1 MKSLRDEIEYLLSG
15 MGMPYHKV
23 AMTIAIAVTIL
34 FTIAFP
40 LNYAKNAPVAVIDLD
55 NSRLSQTFTEQ
66 LGTSPY
72 LDIKTVLHTP
82 TDPETL
88 MYHDEHLAVIYIPR
102 DFEKNRYS
110 LTPNNIGVFY
120 DNLNIAQTGHLK
132 EGLNEVIGAI
142 NAKSGAEHLGA
153 LGLSKDQTA
162 AVLQSISL
170 KERLL
175 FNPVDAHSNSSTFA
189 FLIFFGSM
197 FLVFATIGMVPRLKL
212 MHRWKSETER
222 GFGSLL
228 LRLVP
233 YVVCFTVSI
242 LLGFGL
248 TALLGDLSFAGSYP
262 QILAAIILTAVST
275 AAMSV
280 LIGWGAPNPG
290 VAISRMIL
298 FIPAGFILGGA
309 SGPLNLVPPAVQFVS
324 NLFPLVWS
332 YRLFRDVAQRG
343 APLTDCI
350 GEYSAYLCYIAVL
363 TLLLYLRFRRAQQD
377 LQQTKEESA

>member
-1 MKSLRDEIEYLLSG
+1 MRSLRDEIEYLLSG

-23 AMTIAIAVTIL
+23 AMTIAIVVTVL

-55 NSRLSQTFTEQ
+55 NSRLSQTFVEQ

-72 LDIKTVLHTP
+72 LDIKTVIHTP
-82 TDPETL
+82 TDPKTL

-132 EGLNEVIGAI
+132 EGLNEVIGTI
-142 NAKSGAEHLGA
+142 NAMYGAERLGA
-153 LGLSKDQTA
+153 LGLNRDQTA
-162 AVLQSISL
+162 AVMQSISL

-175 FNPVDAHSNSSTFA
+175 FNPVDAHSNSSTFG

-197 FLVFATIGMVPRLKL
+197 FLVFASIGMVPRLKL
-212 MHRWKSETER
+212 MHRWEAETKR
-222 GFGSLL
+222 GFLAFLS
-228 LRLVP
+228 RMIP
-233 YVVCFTVSI
+233 YVFCFTVSI

-262 QILAAIILTAVST
+262 HILAAIILTGVSVVT
-275 AAMSV
+275 AAV

-298 FIPAGFILGGA
+298 FIPGGFILGGA

-324 NLFPLVWS
+324 NIFPLVWS

-343 APLTDCI
+343 APLGECI
-350 GEYSAYLCYIAVL
+350 GEYSAYLGYIAVIV
-363 TLLLYLRFRRAQQD
+363 LLLYVRYRRAQQ
-377 LQQTKEESA
+377 QVNQTKEESA

>member
-1 MKSLRDEIEYLLSG
+1 MRSLHDEIEFLLSG

-23 AMTIAIAVTIL
+23 AMTIAIVVTVL

-66 LGTSPY
+66 LSTSPY

-88 MYHDEHLAVIYIPR
+88 MYHDEHIAVIYIPR

-120 DNLNIAQTGHLK
+120 DNLNVAQTGHLK
-132 EGLNEVIGAI
+132 EGLNEVIGTI
-142 NAKSGAEHLGA
+142 NAMSGAEHLGA
-153 LGLSKDQTA
+153 LGLNKDQTS
-162 AVLQSISL
+162 AVLQSIAL

-175 FNPVDAHSNSSTFA
+175 FNPVDAHSNSSTFG

-212 MHRWKSETER
+212 MHAWERETNR
-222 GFGSLL
+222 GFFSLL
-228 LRLVP
+228 SRLIP
-233 YVVCFTVSI
+233 YIVCFTVSI

-262 QILAAIILTAVST
+262 QILAAIILTAVSVAL
-275 AAMSV
+275 AAL

-298 FIPAGFILGGA
+298 FIPGGFILGGA

-324 NLFPLVWS
+324 NIFPLVWS

-343 APLTDCI
+343 APFLECI

-363 TLLLYLRFRRAQQD
+363 TLLLYLRFKRAQKE
-377 LQQTKEESA
+377 LQQSKEVSA

>member
-1 MKSLRDEIEYLLSG
+1 MRSLHDEIEYLLSG

-23 AMTIAIAVTIL
+23 AMTIAIVVTVL

-55 NSRLSQTFTEQ
+55 NSRLSQTFVEQ

-72 LDIKTVLHTP
+72 LDIQTVIHTP

-120 DNLNIAQTGHLK
+120 DNLNVAQTGHLK
-132 EGLNEVIGAI
+132 EGLNEVIGTI
-142 NAKSGAEHLGA
+142 NAMHGAERLGA
-153 LGLSKDQTA
+153 LGLNRDQTA
-162 AVLQSISL
+162 AVMQSISL

-175 FNPVDAHSNSSTFA
+175 FNPVDAHSNSSTFG

-197 FLVFATIGMVPRLKL
+197 FLVFASIGMVPRLKL
-212 MHRWKSETER
+212 MHRWEAETKR
-222 GFGSLL
+222 GFFSFLS
-228 LRLVP
+228 RLIP
-233 YVVCFTVSI
+233 YIFCFTVSI

-262 QILAAIILTAVST
+262 HILAAIVLTGVSVVT
-275 AAMSV
+275 AAV

-298 FIPAGFILGGA
+298 FIPGGFILGGA

-324 NLFPLVWS
+324 NIFPLVWS

-343 APLTDCI
+343 APLGECI
-350 GEYSAYLCYIAVL
+350 GEYSAYLGYIAVIV
-363 TLLLYLRFRRAQQD
+363 LLLYVRYRRAQQ
-377 LQQTKEESA
+377 QVNQAKE